1 MTSFEVSLKP
11 VLTKGVA
18 GMATAVAGLSPMTA
32 LAHWGHLGE
41 LAGHGHLVAAGL
53 AAAAAVAAAGVAV
66 VKPQDAP
73 STNDDAEAEEP
84 TNSGEQANA

>member
-1 MTSFEVSLKP
+1 MTSFELSLKP

-18 GMATAVAGLSPMTA
+18 GVAAAMAGLSPMTA
-32 LAHWGHLGE
+32 FAHWGHLGE

-53 AAAAAVAAAGVAV
+53 AAAAAVAAAGLAV

-73 STNDDAEAEEP
+73 STNDDTEAEEP
-84 TNSGEQANA
+84 NNSGEQANA